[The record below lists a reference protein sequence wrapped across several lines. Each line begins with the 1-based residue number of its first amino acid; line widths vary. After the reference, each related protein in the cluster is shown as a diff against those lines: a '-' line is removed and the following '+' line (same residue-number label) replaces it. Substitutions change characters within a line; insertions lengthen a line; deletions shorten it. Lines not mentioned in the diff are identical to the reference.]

1 MATAGNE
8 NITKKANFLSIANIN
23 FIHVVPSH
31 LICQML
37 VSFLEL
43 NPKGLYTSA
52 KKKIET

>member
-8 NITKKANFLSIANIN
+8 NITKKANFLSIAIN